1 MLNAAGDLYT
11 TLTYD
16 YKYSIASV
24 SSSAGKSV
32 SEKPIYNSILNKK
45 TLIKC
50 WAQLITGEK
59 PEGEKLTC

>member
-32 SEKPIYNSILNKK
+32 SEKPISNSILNKK
-45 TLIKC
+45 NFNKMLSSTDHR
-50 WAQLITGEK
+50 
-59 PEGEKLTC
+59 

>member
-11 TLTYD
+11 TLMY

-24 SSSAGKSV
+24 SSFAGTSAGI
-32 SEKPIYNSILNKK
+32 KPIFNSILNIKP
-45 TLIKC
+45 LIKC
-50 WAQLITGEK
+50 GSQLITGEK